1 GQRNSLFIQ
10 RLKDKLGNRSNASSE
25 IELHDTW
32 GVMVGPEGRGI
43 RTIIEMVQGNR
54 FYCCAS
60 SAALMRQGLVQA
72 LHHVRHRSAFQK
84 RIIQHPLMRNVIADL
99 AIEAEAALALTLRI
113 GRAMD
118 EAPHDAEAAAF
129 ARIGTAVAK
138 YWICKRAPGH
148 VLEALECHGGP
159 GYIEDSIMPRLYR
172 EAPVNSIWEGS
183 GNVICLD
190 VLRAMDRDEATV
202 AAFLAEVDTGRGA
215 NPLLDAAIAALKAEL
230 TNRKGLELR
239 ARAIVE
245 HMAVVL
251 QASLLVKHAPAS
263 VADGFCATRLGS
275 RWLAAYGVLPE
286 GVDLD
291 GIIARALPGD

>member
-1 GQRNSLFIQ
+1 
-10 RLKDKLGNRSNASSE
+10 
-25 IELHDTW
+25 
-32 GVMVGPEGRGI
+32 
-43 RTIIEMVQGNR
+43 
-54 FYCCAS
+54 
-60 SAALMRQGLVQA
+60 
-72 LHHVRHRSAFQK
+72 
-84 RIIQHPLMRNVIADL
+84 MRNVIADL
-99 AIEAEAALALTLRI
+99 AFEAVAALALTLRI

-118 EAPHDAEAAAF
+118 EAPHDVEAAAF

-190 VLRAMDRDEATV
+190 VLRAIDRDETTV
-202 AAFLAEVDTGRGA
+202 AAFLAEVDTTRGVNA
-215 NPLLDAAIAALKAEL
+215 ALDAAVEALKSAL
-230 TNRKGLELR
+230 ANRKGLELQ

-245 HMAVVL
+245 QMAVGL
-251 QASLLVKHAPAS
+251 QASLLVRYAPSS
-263 VADGFCATRLGS
+263 VAEAFCATRLGS
-275 RWLAAYGVLPE
+275 RWSGAYGVLPG

>member
-1 GQRNSLFIQ
+1 
-10 RLKDKLGNRSNASSE
+10 
-25 IELHDTW
+25 
-32 GVMVGPEGRGI
+32 MVGPEGRGI

-60 SAALMRQGLVQA
+60 SAGLMRQGLVQA

-118 EAPHDAEAAAF
+118 EAPHDGQAAAF

-190 VLRAMDRDEATV
+190 VLRAMDRDEGTV
-202 AAFLAEVDTGRGA
+202 AAFL
-215 NPLLDAAIAALKAEL
+215 
-230 TNRKGLELR
+230 

-251 QASLLVKHAPAS
+251 QASLLVKHSPAS
-263 VADGFCATRLGS
+263 VADAFCATRLGS

-291 GIIARALPGD
+291 DIIARALPGD